1 MEKKNN
7 NLECNIKFILT
18 STNSPILYDS
28 IICLASVECP
38 ISSNG
43 SEASLPACSKSTSS
57 PPGCYILM
65 KII

>member
-1 MEKKNN
+1 MQKKNN
-7 NLECNIKFILT
+7 NLEYNKLILT